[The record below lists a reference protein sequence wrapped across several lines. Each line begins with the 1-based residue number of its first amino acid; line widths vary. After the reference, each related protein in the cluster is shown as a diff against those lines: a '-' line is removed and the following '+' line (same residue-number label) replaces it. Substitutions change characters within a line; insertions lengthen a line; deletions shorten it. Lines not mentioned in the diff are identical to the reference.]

1 MWVKDWLLPATV
13 SFLLV
18 FVSLQGMTDS
28 VIDRK
33 LQDGSV
39 MELGRYHFT
48 FDAYEHISDVDGP
61 KVIFLGSSKMRE
73 AADGHLFETHSVIE
87 DAQFF
92 NLAYASERPYMRML
106 ELESLISAEPDV
118 LVMEVGPNSFS
129 AMKTP
134 LSEVNA
140 ERMNALLYHRPLTQ
154 SSEFLDHIVEED
166 LTVLDIGLRS
176 KLNGSSTYGFQA
188 IENALVDRF
197 GAEETGWGCEE
208 EPNNVRCVPSID
220 SHYYESYLRQP
231 PQFSNSLNRIKG
243 QGDEKL
249 ADFYGPTLDK
259 YVTSSY
265 HNPEGVYNKNH
276 KSYDYI
282 INKSIQSGIKVVLV
296 ALPYN
301 PVMMDRIDLERWD
314 YLTEAVKN
322 YQNREEI
329 KVINLMNSSFFNNDV
344 YFNDFSHMS
353 KEGEEQFL
361 ATTIAEIDAA
371 LITLGHQVKTGSN
384 YPLPMMYPPTVYN
397 RTDMNEVWAMDVDLS
412 TPSHIQNGTGV
423 TEGFSWMVT
432 SHIDGSVIAVLPD
445 EGRSTKDISTAPRI
459 EYCYD
464 SLTEEPLWIW
474 IRGQSPDGNSDS
486 IWLGWNGDQL
496 DVGSKGVQLFSK
508 DTVDPWTGEGSNDL
522 RIQANATAG
531 GNCLQLWMR
540 EDGVSI
546 QDIIISNSALY
557 IPW

>member
-1 MWVKDWLLPATV
+1 MWVKDWLLPSTV

-18 FVSLQGMTDS
+18 FVSLQGIMDS

-48 FDAYEHISDVDGP
+48 FDAYEHINDVESP

-73 AADGHLFETHSVIE
+73 AADGHLFEAHSVIE

-106 ELESLISAEPDV
+106 ELESLISAKPDV

-129 AMKTP
+129 AMQTP
-134 LSEVNA
+134 LSEVDA

-154 SSEFLDHIVEED
+154 SNEFLDYLEKED

-208 EPNNVRCVPSID
+208 QPNNVRCVPSVD
-220 SHYYESYLRQP
+220 SQYYESYLRQP

-243 QGDEKL
+243 QGEEKL
-249 ADFYGPTLDK
+249 AEFYGPTLDK

-276 KSYDYI
+276 NSYDYI
-282 INKSIQSGIKVVLV
+282 INKSIESGIKVVLV
-296 ALPYN
+296 SLPYN
-301 PVMMDRIDLERWD
+301 PVMMDRIDQARWD
-314 YLTEAVKN
+314 YVTDALQL
-322 YQNREEI
+322 YQNRDGL
-329 KVINLMNSSFFNNDV
+329 KVIDLMSSSFFNNDV

-353 KEGEEQFL
+353 KEGEAQFL
-361 ATTIAEIDAA
+361 ATTIAEIDSA
-371 LITLGHQVKTGSN
+371 LISSGYNGKTGPN
-384 YPLPMMYPPTVYN
+384 YPVPMMRPPTVYN
-397 RTDMNEVWAMDVDLS
+397 RTVMNEVWAMDVDLS
-412 TPSHIQNGTGV
+412 TPSQIQNGTGASD
-423 TEGFSWMVT
+423 GLSWMVE
-432 SHIDGSVIAVLPD
+432 SHNDGSAITVLPD
-445 EGRSTKDISTAPRI
+445 EGRSTKDIITAPRI

-464 SLTEEPLWIW
+464 SLIEETIWLWIK
-474 IRGQSPDGNSDS
+474 GQSPDGNSDS
-486 IWLGWNGDQL
+486 VWLGWNGNQL

-508 DTVDPWTGEGSNDL
+508 DTSDPWTGEGSNGL
-522 RIQANATAG
+522 RIQASATFGA
-531 GNCLQLWMR
+531 NCLQIWMR

-546 QDIIISNSALY
+546 QSIKISNSDLY
-557 IPW
+557 FPR